1 MQHYVVGKWH
11 NPFIYESRCFYWI
24 FLLSLLNLY
33 NTFIMV
39 YQIFLIY
46 FKTSTSIFIKNS
58 IKKRNKKEK
67 KWHDIQW
74 KWRKWKVAF
83 WMENVWSFH
92 ETSENIWGWIKD
104 IISDSKGVKVW
115 CCSCWMRIWHY
126 FLKKVKVW
134 YRRKEQV

>member
-67 KWHDIQW
+67 KMTWYIY
-74 KWRKWKVAF
+74 
-83 WMENVWSFH
+83 
-92 ETSENIWGWIKD
+92 SENEENGKWHFGWRMY
-104 IISDSKGVKVW
+104 GVSMKHPK
-115 CCSCWMRIWHY
+115 I
-126 FLKKVKVW
+126 FEDELKI
-134 YRRKEQV
+134 